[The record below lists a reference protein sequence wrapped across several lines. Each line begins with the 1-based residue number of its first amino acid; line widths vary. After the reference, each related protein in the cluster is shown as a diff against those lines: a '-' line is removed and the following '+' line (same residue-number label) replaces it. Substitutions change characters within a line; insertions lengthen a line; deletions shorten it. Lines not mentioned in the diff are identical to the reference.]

1 LTLQFRQSRDGTL
14 KVLFDKQVVGRVTHT
29 PDGRLCVHDIRDS
42 TQDKIYA
49 TPDQALAHF
58 MHFDWRSVLGRSSL
72 VTLESRVIRRNT
84 HLTKRWAFY

>member
-1 LTLQFRQSRDGTL
+1 MTLQFRQARDGTL

-29 PDGRLCVHDIRDS
+29 TDGRLCVSDIRS
-42 TQDKIYA
+42 NTTNKIYA
-49 TPDQALAHF
+49 TPDETLAHF

-72 VTLESRVIRRNT
+72 VTLESRVIRRNE